1 MKDLVD
7 IFREAH
13 PGNIER
19 EREVELRRPL
29 KVDEQSQPRSG
40 VYVEKKTKNLTESEV
55 IELNLYRSLK
65 RVA

>member
-7 IFREAH
+7 IFRESH
-13 PGNIER
+13 IGNIEK
-19 EREVELRRPL
+19 EKEVELKRAL
-29 KVDEQSQPRSG
+29 KVDEQSQPSSG
-40 VYVEKKTKNLTESEV
+40 IYVEKKTKSLTKSEV